1 MIIRFFR
8 QYIPGSVL
16 LLLMMEVLVFSGSV
30 YVGAILRSAGSEY
43 SSVAFFWHFLPKAML
58 FAVTMSMSLMLFRLY
73 DYWQWSGGI
82 QYMLPRLGA
91 ALTMGFVA
99 MTLIFYLF
107 PDTFMGRGVF
117 AIAYLVSALLVT
129 LLRLIVFRWANLEGL
144 KRRVLILGTGS
155 RAARI
160 GAMFESGT
168 VSHRLKVVGYLP
180 LNGTHHF
187 VDCSLILND
196 KGRLSKIARQHNVRE
211 IVIAIRDR
219 RGGLPLAELLEC
231 RLMGIKITELSAFFE
246 RETGQLPVE
255 SLNAGWIIHA
265 DGFENGIARDISKR
279 IFDLCASGLLLVASF
294 PVMLLAAMLIF
305 LESGA
310 PVLYRQERVGQDD
323 CMFTIYKF
331 RSMRLDAEKAGKPQW
346 ASANDD
352 RITRVGKVLR
362 KLRIDELPQIFNVF
376 RGDMSF
382 VGPRPER
389 PFFVEK
395 LANEITYYKY
405 RHSVKPGITGWAQ
418 VRYAY
423 GASIEDSIEKLQ
435 YDLYYVKNH
444 GMFLDFMI
452 MFATVQVV
460 LFGKGA
466 R

>member
-16 LLLMMEVLVFSGSV
+16 LLLMLEIMVFSGSV
-30 YVGAILRSAGSEY
+30 YLAAILRSGDTIGLS
-43 SSVAFFWHFLPKAML
+43 FLWHFLPKSLL
-58 FAVTMSMSLMLFRLY
+58 FASAMSISLMLFRLY

-82 QYMLPRLGA
+82 QYLLPRLGA
-91 ALTMGFVA
+91 ALTLGFVV
-99 MTLIFYLF
+99 MTLIFYVF

-117 AIAYLVSALLVT
+117 AIAYLSSAFLVT
-129 LLRLIVFRWANLEGL
+129 ILRLIVFRWANLEGL
-144 KRRVLILGTGS
+144 KRRVLVLGTGS

-160 GAMFESGT
+160 GAMFRSGT

-180 LNGTHHF
+180 MNGTHHF
-187 VDCSLILND
+187 VDRSTMLND
-196 KGRLSKIARQHNVRE
+196 KGSLLDIARLHNVRE

-219 RGGLPLAELLEC
+219 RGGLPLDELLEC
-231 RLMGIKITELSAFFE
+231 RMMGIKITELSAFFE

-279 IFDLCASGLLLVASF
+279 IFDLLASGLLLIVSL
-294 PVMLLAAMLIF
+294 PVMFIAALLVY

-310 PVLYRQERVGQDD
+310 PVLYRQERTGQDD
-323 CMFTIYKF
+323 CPFTIYKF
-331 RSMRLDAEKAGKPQW
+331 RSMRKDAEKGGKPQW
-346 ASANDD
+346 AATNDD
-352 RITRVGKVLR
+352 RITRVGRVLR

-376 RGDMSF
+376 KGDMSF

-395 LANEITYYKY
+395 LAKEIPYYKY

-423 GASIEDSIEKLQ
+423 GASVEDSMEKLQ

-444 GMFLDFMI
+444 GLFLDLLI
-452 MFATVQVV
+452 LFATVRVV